1 MRREFKIY
9 CSNCSVKP
17 DDLIRLFHFGRTEQ
31 QLANDLAVTIE
42 QIHRWKSGLDAVPSM
57 AVRLLQL
64 LDAGDTL
71 RCAGPWNGSRADG
84 TRLHID
90 CGYDLGLEFEE
101 LERLPTYRRLY
112 HLHSLQTDLI
122 ERLTVERDFYRRECH
137 QQARFGMVINSL
149 FGFE

>member
-9 CSNCSVKP
+9 CDNRSIKP
-17 DDLIRLFHFGRTEQ
+17 DDLIRLFHFRRSEQ
-31 QLANDLAVTIE
+31 EIADALGVNVVQVQE
-42 QIHRWKSGLDAVPSM
+42 WKAGNQPVPLM
-57 AVRLLQL
+57 AVKLLQL

-71 RCAGPWNGSRADG
+71 RCAEPWNGSHADG

-90 CGYDLGLEFEE
+90 CGQRLGIEFEE

-122 ERLTVERDFYRRECH
+122 ERLMLERDFYRRECH
-137 QQARFGMVINSL
+137 NQARFGMVLNQL
-149 FGFE
+149 FGFD